1 MMINL
6 AEKVIV
12 VTGSSRGIGSK
23 LVKAFSE
30 ESSKVVIN
38 YYNSE
43 DAAENLYNEIT
54 QSNKNC
60 LKVKADVTNQNDVKV
75 LYNETVRKFGKVDVL
90 INNAGI
96 CDDNLIQMMPEEQW
110 QKVIDVN
117 LTGAYRCC
125 RTFSK
130 IMIKQNFGKIINIAS
145 LKGQEGCEGQT
156 NYSASKAGLIGFTLA
171 LAKELGRFNI
181 SVNAICPGFIVTDLN
196 RHDEEKQKIARV
208 RSLLSIDTNLQDL
221 IDFVLYIS
229 SDKMRGV
236 SGQVFNVDSRML
248 TVY

>member
-1 MMINL
+1 MMIDL

-12 VTGSSRGIGSK
+12 ITGSSRGIGSK

-30 ESSKVVIN
+30 ESSKIVIN
-38 YYNSE
+38 YNNSE

-60 LKVKADVTNQNDVKV
+60 IKVKADVTNQDDIKA
-75 LYNETVRKFGKVDVL
+75 LYNETILKFGKVDVL

-110 QKVIDVN
+110 RKVIDVN
-117 LTGAYRCC
+117 LTGAYLCC

-130 IMIKQNFGKIINIAS
+130 IMIRQNFGKIINIAS

-181 SVNAICPGFIVTDLN
+181 SVNAICPGFIVTDIN
-196 RHDEEKQKIARV
+196 RHNEEKKKIAEG
-208 RSLLSIDTNLQDL
+208 RSLLSIDSNLQDL
-221 IDFVLYIS
+221 IDFILYIS
-229 SDKMRGV
+229 SDKMRSV
-236 SGQVFNVDSRML
+236 SGQVFNVDSRM
-248 TVY
+248 